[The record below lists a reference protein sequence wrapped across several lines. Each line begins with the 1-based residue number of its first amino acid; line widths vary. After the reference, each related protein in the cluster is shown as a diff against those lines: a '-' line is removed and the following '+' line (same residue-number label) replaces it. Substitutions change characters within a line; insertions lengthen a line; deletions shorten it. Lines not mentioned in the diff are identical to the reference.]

1 MQHLGTKVLHTPR
14 LTLRP
19 FTESDAE
26 EMFNTW
32 ANDPEVTK
40 FLTWEPHGNIAV
52 TRLLLSVW
60 EKQVTDPAYYNWA
73 IVFRDGK
80 KDALIGSIALNSA
93 PEEQERAS
101 LGYCI
106 AKKYWGKGI
115 MTEAVSEVLRFAFD
129 EVGFYR
135 ITGQHAAE
143 NYGSARVMEK
153 CGLRYEGLLRGHFR
167 LLSTG
172 ERVDIVTRAILRDE
186 YLSDRKE

>member
-1 MQHLGTKVLHTPR
+1 MQNLGTKVLHTPR

-19 FTESDAE
+19 FSVSDAE
-26 EMFNTW
+26 EMFETW

-40 FLTWEPHGNIAV
+40 YLTWEPHGNINV
-52 TRLLLSVW
+52 TRILLSAW
-60 EKQVTDPAYYNWA
+60 EEQTNDPACYNWA
-73 IVFRDGK
+73 IVIRDGK
-80 KDALIGSIALNSA
+80 KDKLIGSISLNCA

-106 AKKYWGKGI
+106 AKRYWGKGI
-115 MTEAVSEVLRFAFD
+115 MTEALSEVLRFAFN

-153 CGLRYEGLLRGHFR
+153 CGLRYEGTLRKHFR
-167 LLSTG
+167 LNSTG
-172 ERVDIVTRAILRDE
+172 EHVDIVTRAILRDE
-186 YLSDRKE
+186 YKAEHK